1 MTKVN
6 GEYSYLIVLREIRKK
21 KGMSQEDAS
30 SALGVSQAYLS
41 KIERGKSNVSLSTL
55 NRMCEIYEVPMA
67 LVMWGSITEGDVPS
81 QKLTAY
87 RELKPVIDSL
97 IESVFFTKEE

>member
-41 KIERGKSNVSLSTL
+41 KIE
-55 NRMCEIYEVPMA
+55 
-67 LVMWGSITEGDVPS
+67 
-81 QKLTAY
+81 
-87 RELKPVIDSL
+87 
-97 IESVFFTKEE
+97 